1 MLPLIFSSDPLGGED
16 VVLLLWGR
24 VLRYYI
30 FSCVE
35 INDLQFMGCGRDQ
48 IRGQTKIVVAVLGLK
63 LCLS

>member
-1 MLPLIFSSDPLGGED
+1 MGKS
-16 VVLLLWGR
+16 
-24 VLRYYI
+24 LRYYI

-35 INDLQFMGCGRDQ
+35 INDLQFMVCGGDQ